1 VMGSNIRLSPAPNSA
16 VSVKVWYTPKA
27 TALSAD
33 ADTLDDLN
41 GFADYVIIDAAIKML
56 QKQDDDVTVLMAQK
70 ADLKRRIEIMAQN
83 RDAGT
88 SDSVSDVYAENN
100 NFWGTNE

>member
-1 VMGSNIRLSPAPNSA
+1 
-16 VSVKVWYTPKA
+16 
-27 TALSAD
+27 
-33 ADTLDDLN
+33 
-41 GFADYVIIDAAIKML
+41 ML